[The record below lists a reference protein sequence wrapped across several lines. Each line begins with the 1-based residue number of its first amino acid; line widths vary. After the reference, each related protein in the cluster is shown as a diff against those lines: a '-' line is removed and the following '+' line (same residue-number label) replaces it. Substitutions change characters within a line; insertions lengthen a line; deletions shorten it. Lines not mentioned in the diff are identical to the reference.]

1 MNETSLYEP
10 NNFHISKTRSV
21 YVTIANSILRL
32 GTPKYNLH
40 RRATWQERFP
50 NADFVLQR
58 EFSLANSKVLLV
70 PHGLVRKRLWCKK
83 YPICVVAYPIE
94 TSEFSDEVDRGVD
107 VLKAFDTVCVATSSK
122 LNDDV
127 KDSSVDPDI
136 ESVFADEETFHEC
149 KPKMVE
155 LFLFARANR
164 EKEEWYRRFVAATR
178 VDPQLDEIERLP
190 VTAGVKSL
198 DTKSFVS
205 KSLDTKP
212 LDTKS
217 YSSKS
222 TDDEEKRQRTASSDS
237 NSDCP
242 DVAFIESLSKS
253 VDMMSSKYLQY
264 MSRVIPQ
271 EETLPADIG
280 TECGTPS
287 SGSPLHGAAT
297 PMSEPDTSPG
307 ICQPEMLWI
316 NALLSRFFFDF
327 LHEQSWAEKMK
338 EKLQA
343 MLSKI
348 HV

>member
-1 MNETSLYEP
+1 MNEMSVYEP
-10 NNFHISKTRSV
+10 SNFHISKTHSV
-21 YVTIANSILRL
+21 YITITNSILRL

-40 RRATWQERFP
+40 RRATWQERFRNP
-50 NADFVLQR
+50 DFILQR
-58 EFSLANSKVLLV
+58 EFSLVNSKVLLV

-83 YPICVVAYPIE
+83 YPICVVASPIE
-94 TSEFSDEVDRGVD
+94 TSEFSDEVDHGVD
-107 VLKAFDTVCVATSSK
+107 VLKAFDSICIATSSK
-122 LNDDV
+122 LSDKV

-178 VDPQLDEIERLP
+178 VEPQLDEIERLP
-190 VTAGVKSL
+190 ATADVKSL
-198 DTKSFVS
+198 DTKSLDS
-205 KSLDTKP
+205 KSLDTK
-212 LDTKS
+212 S
-217 YSSKS
+217 HSSKS
-222 TDDEEKRQRTASSDS
+222 TDGVEKRQRTASSDS
-237 NSDCP
+237 NSDIP
-242 DVAFIESLSKS
+242 DVAFVESLPKS
-253 VDMMSSKYLQY
+253 VDKMPSNYLQY
-264 MSRVIPQ
+264 MSRVIPP
-271 EETLPADIG
+271 EETLPAEIG

-287 SGSPLHGAAT
+287 SGSPVHGDAT
-297 PMSEPDTSPG
+297 PVSDVDVVTPSPG
-307 ICQPEMLWI
+307 IGQPEMMWV

-327 LHEQSWAEKMK
+327 LHEQCWAEKMK